1 MGLPAFQT
9 EPTEYVSP
17 EDYLR
22 LERQSEVKHEYIKGK
37 IRAMAGAGYAHNLI
51 CANLTIEIGSQLR
64 GKSYSVVGSDQRL
77 QILSGSTFTYP
88 DLTVVCGKPEF
99 NGAKKPDT
107 LLNPTLLVEVLL
119 PTTGQYDRSDKFML
133 YRQVPSLRQYL
144 TLDSLS
150 VHAELYTLDELGR
163 WVLTETRDLAAVL
176 DLASIG
182 CQLPLAEAYTG
193 VTF

>member
-1 MGLPAFQT
+1 MPG
-9 EPTEYVSP
+9 
-17 EDYLR
+17 
-22 LERQSEVKHEYIKGK
+22 
-37 IRAMAGAGYAHNLI
+37 
-51 CANLTIEIGSQLR
+51 
-64 GKSYSVVGSDQRL
+64 
-77 QILSGSTFTYP
+77 
-88 DLTVVCGKPEF
+88 
-99 NGAKKPDT
+99 
-107 LLNPTLLVEVLL
+107 
-119 PTTGQYDRSDKFML
+119 
-133 YRQVPSLRQYL
+133 LRQYL

>member
-37 IRAMAGAGYAHNLI
+37 IRAMAGAGYLHNLI

-64 GKSYSVVGSDQRL
+64 GKSCSVVGSDQRL
-77 QILSGSTFTYP
+77 QILSGSAFTYP

-99 NGAKKPDT
+99 NEEKKPDT
-107 LLNPTLLVEVLL
+107 LLNPTLLVEVLS

-144 TLDSLS
+144 TLDSLF

-163 WVLTETRDLAAVL
+163 WVLTETSDLAAVL

-182 CQLPLAEAYTG
+182 CQVPLAEAYTG